1 MFERFLNT
9 FLGLLADYHLIY
21 EIVELGETSEHPIE
35 CLYLTDSKVTLHV
48 K

>member
-1 MFERFLNT
+1 MFKRFLNT
-9 FLGLLADYHLIY
+9 FLGLLADHHLIY

-35 CLYLTDSKVTLHV
+35 YLYLTDGKVILHV